1 MPQSRVRK
9 AIIPVAGLGTR
20 FLPATKAQPKEML
33 TIVDKPI
40 IQYIVEE
47 AAAAGIEQ
55 IIFITSQN
63 KRAIED
69 HFDRNF
75 ELEYRLEKK
84 GKKETLGQILD
95 ITDLAQF
102 VYVRQRSPKGDGDAI
117 LCARELV
124 GDEPCAVFFG
134 DDIVGGR
141 IPAIKQLMDVYEQY
155 DAPVVGVAPKEAG
168 EIQNYGVI
176 DGEDVGNRTYRLN
189 KIVEKPAPG
198 TEPSNLAIVGRY
210 IITPEIFE
218 ILANITPTKDGE
230 IRLSNAYEQYI
241 KTNAMYAHAF
251 DGTWYDCG
259 NKLEFLKATVE
270 LGKQHPEVGPAFTKF
285 LSQS

>member
-134 DDIVGGR
+134 DDIVGGK
-141 IPAIKQLMDVYEQY
+141 IPAIKQLMDVYEKY
-155 DAPVVGVAPKEAG
+155 GAPVVGVAAKPED
-168 EIQNYGVI
+168 ELHNYGVI
-176 DGEDVGNRTYRLN
+176 DGEDVGHGSFRV
-189 KIVEKPAPG
+189 KKMVEKPAHG
-198 TEPSNLAIVGRY
+198 HAPSNLAVIGRY
-210 IITPEIFE
+210 IITPDIFE
-218 ILANITPTKDGE
+218 ILANLPPTKDGE
-230 IRLSNAYEQYI
+230 IRLSNAYHEYI
-241 KTNAMYAHAF
+241 KIHPMYAHAF
-251 DGTWYDCG
+251 EGTWYDCG

-270 LGKQHPEVGPAFTKF
+270 LGKQHPEIGKAFTKY
-285 LSQS
+285 LSHP

>member
-1 MPQSRVRK
+1 MPHTRVRK

-134 DDIVGGR
+134 DDIVGGKV
-141 IPAIKQLMDVYEQY
+141 PAIKQLMDVYEQY
-155 DAPVVGVAPKEAG
+155 GAPVVGVSPKEAH

-176 DGEDVGNRTYRLN
+176 DGVDVGNRTYKLN
-189 KIVEKPAPG
+189 KMVEKPAPG

-218 ILANITPTKDGE
+218 VLAQLPPTKDGE

-241 KTNAMYAHAF
+241 KTNPMYAHAF

-270 LGKQHPEVGPAFTKF
+270 LGMQHPEIGSAFTKY
-285 LSQS
+285 LSQH